1 MTSHTKKWKHSKKE
15 EVVKLAK
22 EYPFIAV
29 ATLEKLP
36 SRIIAILRKRLHGE
50 ATIVVAKTR
59 VIQKALEEAGIKDEK
74 LNAEVNKSVAI
85 IFQKNPFELYSFV
98 KEQRGSICKSWGY
111 C

>member
-50 ATIVVAKTR
+50 ATIVVAKQELFKSSR
-59 VIQKALEEAGIKDEK
+59 RSGIKDEK

-85 IFQKNPFELYSFV
+85 IFQKNPLNYIHS
-98 KEQRGSICKSWGY
+98 
-111 C
+111 